1 MIAFEID
8 QVKLF
13 MSRLLL
19 SDAFDHFLVPE
30 VSITTYAT
38 FRIDGTLHPA
48 FYGDSSDTSETPS
61 GAAVPGNAA
70 LQSSALGS
78 LRLGTDIR
86 SHGADSKGSSAGMR
100 AGNDGMRAD
109 NGGSTCGRYVR
120 WAELKNH
127 CLAIIRGKRTP
138 LAFHFVFQYPED
150 AAANLILQESLPV
163 APEEVHGLYFNCRFQ
178 EGRLLITSGTSLA
191 VFDTQKAVERAWDAQ
206 LSRFL
211 TRLELV

>member
-48 FYGDSSDTSETPS
+48 FYGDISDESEAPS
-61 GAAVPGNAA
+61 GAAVPGSA
-70 LQSSALGS
+70 LQNNTGGNSAAKK
-78 LRLGTDIR
+78 IR
-86 SHGADSKGSSAGMR
+86 SHSAGSKDDAAGMR
-100 AGNDGMRAD
+100 TGNADRAG
-109 NGGSTCGRYVR
+109 GRYVR

-150 AAANLILQESLPV
+150 AATNLILQESLPV
-163 APEEVHGLYFNCRFQ
+163 APEDVHGLYFNCRFQ

-191 VFDTQKAVERAWDAQ
+191 VFDIQKAVERAWDAQ

-211 TRLELV
+211 TRLELL